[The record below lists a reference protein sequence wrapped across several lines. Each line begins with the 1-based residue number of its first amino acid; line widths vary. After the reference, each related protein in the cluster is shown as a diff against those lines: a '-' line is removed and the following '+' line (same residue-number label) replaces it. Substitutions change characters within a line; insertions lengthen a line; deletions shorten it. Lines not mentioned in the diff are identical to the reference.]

1 MDGLLA
7 TRRVVEEFRAPPKII
22 ILTTF
27 EIDDYVYEALR
38 AGANGCL
45 LKDVRG
51 ERLVAGIRT
60 VASGESLLAPSIT
73 RRLIESF
80 VSDHKLAT
88 APPPALDELT
98 PRERE
103 VFDLI
108 VQGMSNAEIAE
119 RLVVGETTVKTHSAR
134 ALMKLGLR
142 DRVQAVI
149 LACESGVVGD
159 RNR

>member
-1 MDGLLA
+1 MPRMDGLLA

-38 AGANGCL
+38 AGANGFL

-80 VSDHKLAT
+80 VSDHKVAT

-98 PRERE
+98 PRAGGLRSDRPGNVERRDRRAPRRRRDDGQDPLRSRIDE
-103 VFDLI
+103 
-108 VQGMSNAEIAE
+108 
-119 RLVVGETTVKTHSAR
+119 AR
-134 ALMKLGLR
+134 APGP
-142 DRVQAVI
+142 
-149 LACESGVVGD
+149 GPGGD
-159 RNR
+159 PRL